1 MGIHLGKSEF
11 NGDMGD
17 ASYNWSKPFYGFAG
31 ISVATYATPAFDLMA
46 TFNYGELGYFVDLD
60 PINYINGKFHGSF
73 YATHTDG
80 TIFLKYKINNGY
92 FLKENS
98 RIQPYLL
105 LGMGISWLW
114 GDRVYDLVVY
124 PKN

>member
-1 MGIHLGKSEF
+1 MLKKLSLILLLYSISFYSFAQTREHPWNVGIHFGKSEF

-31 ISVATYATPAFDLMA
+31 ISIATYATPAFDLMA

-80 TIFLKYKINNGY
+80 TIFLKI
-92 FLKENS
+92 
-98 RIQPYLL
+98 
-105 LGMGISWLW
+105 
-114 GDRVYDLVVY
+114 
-124 PKN
+124 